1 MKKRSRSRRKPS
13 GARRPTNWFVLGAAV
28 AASGTLTSKTVA
40 AAPAQGGPAM
50 DTAGAGSTA
59 AGTLQ
64 AARDQRVLTFSI
76 PAGPLDVVLAQFE
89 RATGIKAEAAVR
101 DILNVQSPGVTGRMS
116 VAQALDRLL
125 AGTSVEAATV
135 DATTIRLAV
144 RQVSESVDVLGAI
157 PQPAS
162 PKYTEPLR
170 DIPATVVVI
179 PQSVIQEQG
188 ATSLRDALRN
198 TPGITLTA
206 GEGGT
211 APGDNLLIRGFS
223 ARNDVYIYCARD
235 PGVASRDTFNTEAV
249 EVAKGPSSVVAGRGS
264 AGGSVNMVTKA
275 ANAIDATTIQLGG
288 GSADYKRLTAD
299 VNRKISKTAAVRVNI
314 MAQDSGVPRRDE
326 VKQKGWGIAPS
337 LALGLGTPTQ
347 VTFNY
352 QRLQQNNVPDYGLPG
367 TLPALANDEG
377 ITVKDLD
384 FSNFYGLVSRDH
396 EKLTSDVG
404 TVTVDH
410 RFSPQT
416 SVRNLTRYGRNYLDR
431 VVTPPRAASASNGGA
446 DPFFDPTVPQIRRTD
461 TKYQERDDKSFTNQ
475 TDLTTRFE
483 TGAIRHAFVA
493 GLELSHDAQP
503 SYALTDAF
511 GNGRPPVTD
520 LFHPDPGQPYTPTLV
535 RTGAETDGRA
545 NSQAVYAFDTLKMG
559 KVQADLSARWDH
571 VRVEYANTATTGVTT
586 NFDRSDKAL
595 SGRAGIVYK
604 PVERGSLYA
613 AYSTSFTPSFDG
625 SFGLTL
631 SASGANSAALPP
643 ERSRNVEVGT
653 KWDVRNG
660 LFASIAVFR
669 TDKVNAKTVDASG
682 ATVLAG
688 NQHVQGAELGISGNL
703 TRDWQVFGGLSVMQ
717 GKIDDSGNAAEV
729 DKQLSY
735 VPKSSFNIWSTYRI
749 AAVTFGGGAQ
759 YTDGYYFQN
768 TNAITSANAE
778 AIRDLT
784 RYWLY
789 NAMATCELNKHV
801 SLQINGLNLS
811 NAKYVDRGYSGHF
824 IPGPG
829 RAVIVSPVLTF

>member
-1 MKKRSRSRRKPS
+1 MKKKQ
-13 GARRPTNWFVLGAAV
+13 NWFVLGAAV
-28 AASGTLTSKTVA
+28 AASGTMTSTAAA
-40 AAPAQGGPAM
+40 AAPAQGVPAM
-50 DTAGAGSTA
+50 DTANAGSTA

-64 AARDQRVLTFSI
+64 SARDQRVMDFAI
-76 PAGPLDVVLAQFE
+76 PAGPLDVVLAQFQ
-89 RATGIKAEAAVR
+89 RVTGIKAEVAVH
-101 DILNVQSPGVTGRMS
+101 DILNVQSPGVSGRMS

-125 AGTSVEAATV
+125 AGTLVEATTV
-135 DATTIRLAV
+135 DATTIRLSMRTLA
-144 RQVSESVDVLGAI
+144 ESVDVLGVT

-170 DIPATVVVI
+170 DTPATVVVI
-179 PQSVIQEQG
+179 PQTVLQEQG

-211 APGDNLLIRGFS
+211 APGDNFLIRGFS
-223 ARNDVYIYCARD
+223 ARNDVYIDGARD

-264 AGGSVNMVTKA
+264 AGGSINMVTKA
-275 ANAIDATTIQLGG
+275 ANATDATSMQFGG
-288 GSADYKRLTAD
+288 GSADYKRFTAD
-299 VNRKISKTAAVRVNI
+299 INRRISKTAAVRLNL
-314 MAQDSGVPRRDE
+314 MGQDSGVPRRDV
-326 VKQKGWGIAPS
+326 VKNKGWGLAPS

-347 VTFNY
+347 VTINY
-352 QRLQQNNVPDYGLPG
+352 QRLQQNNIPDYGLPA
-367 TLPALANDEG
+367 TLPDLANAQG
-377 ITVKDLD
+377 ITVTDLD
-384 FSNFYGLVSRDH
+384 FSNFYGLAARDH

-431 VVTPPRAASASNGGA
+431 IVTPPRAASASNGGA
-446 DPFFDPTVPQIRRTD
+446 DPFFDPTVPQMRRTD

-493 GLELSHDAQP
+493 GLELSHDNQP

-511 GNGRPPVTD
+511 TNGRPPVTD
-520 LFHPDPGQPYTPTLV
+520 LFHPDPYQAYTPALV
-535 RTGAETDGRA
+535 RTGAATEGHA

-559 KVQADLSARWDH
+559 KVQADLSVRGDH
-571 VRVEYANTATTGVTT
+571 VHVDYANTATTGVTT
-586 NFDRSDKAL
+586 SFSRTDKAL
-595 SGRAGIVYK
+595 SGRAGVVYK

-631 SASGANSAALPP
+631 AATGGNSQALPP

-669 TDKVNAKTVDASG
+669 TDKTNAKTTDASG

-688 NQHVQGAELGISGNL
+688 NQHVQGAELGLSGNL
-703 TRDWQVFGGLSVMQ
+703 TRAWQVFGGLSVMQ
-717 GKIDDSGNAAEV
+717 SKIDDSGNAAEV

-735 VPKSSFNIWSTYRI
+735 VPKSSFNIWSTYQI
-749 AAVTFGGGAQ
+749 ARVTVGGGAQ
-759 YTDGYYFQN
+759 YTDGYYFNN
-768 TNAITSANAE
+768 TNAITTANAQ

-789 NAMATCELNKHV
+789 SAVATCELNKHV
-801 SLQINGLNLS
+801 SVQVNGLNLS
-811 NAKYVDRGYSGHF
+811 NARYVDRGYSGHF

-829 RAVIVSPVLTF
+829 RAVIFSPIVTF

>member
-1 MKKRSRSRRKPS
+1 MKRP
-13 GARRPTNWFVLGAAV
+13 GTRRPANWFVLGAAV
-28 AASGTLTSKTVA
+28 AASGTMTSTAAA
-40 AAPAQGGPAM
+40 AAPAQGVPAM
-50 DTAGAGSTA
+50 DTANAGSTA

-64 AARDQRVLTFSI
+64 AARDQRVMDFAI
-76 PAGPLDVVLAQFE
+76 PAGPLDVVLAQFQ
-89 RATGIKAEAAVR
+89 RATGIKAEVAVR
-101 DILNVQSPGVTGRMS
+101 DILNVQSPGVSGRMS

-125 AGTSVEAATV
+125 TGTLVEATTV
-135 DATTIRLAV
+135 DATTIRLAM
-144 RQVSESVDVLGAI
+144 RAVSESVDVLGAL
-157 PQPAS
+157 PQPVS

-170 DIPATVVVI
+170 DTPATVVVI
-179 PQSVIQEQG
+179 PQTVLQEQG

-211 APGDNLLIRGFS
+211 APGDNFLIRGFS
-223 ARNDVYIYCARD
+223 ARNDVYIDGARD

-264 AGGSVNMVTKA
+264 AGGSINMVTKS
-275 ANAIDATTIQLGG
+275 ANATDATSLQFGG
-288 GSADYKRLTAD
+288 GSADYKRFTAD
-299 VNRKISKTAAVRVNI
+299 VNRRISKTAAVRLNV
-314 MAQDSGVPRRDE
+314 MGQDSGVPRRDV
-326 VKQKGWGIAPS
+326 VKNKGWGLAPS

-347 VTFNY
+347 VTINY
-352 QRLQQNNVPDYGLPG
+352 QRLQQNNIPDYGLPA
-367 TLPALANDEG
+367 TLPDLANAQG

-384 FSNFYGLVSRDH
+384 FSNFYGLATRDH
-396 EKLTSDVG
+396 EKVTSDVG

-410 RFSPQT
+410 RFTPQT
-416 SVRNLTRYGRNYLDR
+416 SVRNLTRYGRNFNDR
-431 VVTPPRAASASNGGA
+431 VVTPPRAASAGNGGA
-446 DPFFDPTVPQIRRTD
+446 DPFFDPTVPQMRRTD
-461 TKYQERDDKSFTNQ
+461 TKYQERNDKSFTNQ

-493 GLELSHDAQP
+493 GLELSHDNQP

-511 GNGRPPVTD
+511 TNGRPPVTD
-520 LFHPDPGQPYTPTLV
+520 LFHPDPYQSYTPALV
-535 RTGAETDGRA
+535 RTGAATEGRA

-559 KVQADLSARWDH
+559 KVQADLSVRGDH
-571 VRVEYANTATTGVTT
+571 VQVDYANTATTGVTT
-586 NFDRSDKAL
+586 NFSRTDKAL
-595 SGRAGIVYK
+595 SGRAGVVYK

-631 SASGANSAALPP
+631 AATGGNSQALPP

-660 LFASIAVFR
+660 LFASLAVFR
-669 TDKVNAKTVDASG
+669 TDKTNAKTTDASG

-688 NQHVQGAELGISGNL
+688 NQHVQGAELGLSGNL
-703 TRDWQVFGGLSVMQ
+703 TRAWQVFGGLSVMQ
-717 GKIDDSGNAAEV
+717 GKIDDSGVSAEV

-749 AAVTFGGGAQ
+749 ARVTVGGGAQ
-759 YTDGYYFQN
+759 YTDGYYFNN
-768 TNAITSANAE
+768 TNAITTANAQ

-789 NAMATCELNKHV
+789 SAVATCELNKHV
-801 SLQINGLNLS
+801 SVQVNGLNLS
-811 NAKYVDRGYSGHF
+811 NARYVDRGYSGHF

-829 RAVIVSPVLTF
+829 RAVIFSPIVTF